1 MSFKS
6 WNKGWLCCT
15 SLLAAQVDENMATTE
30 DVSSEFLAED
40 RSQVLVDISIAFIV
54 LTTVVL
60 AARFYAR
67 RFQGLGGFH
76 ADDAFVL
83 AAYVVNLGMCA
94 VGIGESNS
102 LQARSFFRSFVSH
115 LVSLT

>member
-1 MSFKS
+1 
-6 WNKGWLCCT
+6 
-15 SLLAAQVDENMATTE
+15 MATTD

-40 RSQVLVDISIAFIV
+40 RSQVLVEISIAFII

-94 VGIGESNS
+94 VGISESNS
-102 LQARSFFRSFVSH
+102 LQARSFFSSFFPY
-115 LVSLT
+115 LVSFT

>member
-1 MSFKS
+1 
-6 WNKGWLCCT
+6 
-15 SLLAAQVDENMATTE
+15 MATTE
-30 DVSSEFLAED
+30 IVTPAFLAED

-94 VGIGESNS
+94 VGISESRS
-102 LQARSFFRSFVSH
+102 LLRKSFFL
-115 LVSLT
+115 LVPCTCIGRGIVAKVILFTQF

>member
-1 MSFKS
+1 
-6 WNKGWLCCT
+6 
-15 SLLAAQVDENMATTE
+15 MATTE

-94 VGIGESNS
+94 VGISESNT
-102 LQARSFFRSFVSH
+102 LQARSLLSSVVSY
-115 LVSLT
+115 LISCT